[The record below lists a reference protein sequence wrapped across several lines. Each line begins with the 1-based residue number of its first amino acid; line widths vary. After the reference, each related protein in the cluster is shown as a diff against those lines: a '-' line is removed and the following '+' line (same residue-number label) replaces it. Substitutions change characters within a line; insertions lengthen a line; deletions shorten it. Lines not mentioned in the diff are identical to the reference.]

1 MNEPYDKKFDD
12 ALMASARELEVEI
25 QPEQDLWPGIATAIA
40 RPPAM
45 SLVYRFA
52 AQAAAIL
59 ILVGASSGLTYLAM
73 SDGGPTVVPVAQRS
87 QLVFEPVSGDFGSQ
101 YRLGPGF
108 QDARSVVLSQLE
120 QEVQR
125 LPVAAREDVYKN
137 LTAIRVAISD
147 INKALANEPD
157 NALLQKLLLSS
168 YQEELSVMKNVNGIT
183 SSVMFR
189 EDM

>member
-12 ALMASARELEVEI
+12 TLMAGARELDVDI
-25 QPEQDLWPGIATAIA
+25 QPQRDLWPDIATAIA
-40 RPPAM
+40 RPLEMP
-45 SLVYRFA
+45 LVYRFA

-59 ILVGASSGLTYLAM
+59 ILVGASSGVTYLAM
-73 SDGGPTVVPVAQRS
+73 SDGRPTVTDVAPHA

-101 YRLGPGF
+101 YTLGPGF
-108 QDARSVVLSQLE
+108 QDARSILVSQLE

-125 LPVAAREDVYKN
+125 LPEAARVDVYQN
-137 LTAIRVAISD
+137 LTTIRVAIAD
-147 INKALANEPD
+147 INRALAKEPD

-189 EDM
+189 KDM